1 MKEFL
6 KNIKKAWKYGKNQK
20 KYIIGYIAFNVVFI
34 FINLFVPILSA
45 KIIVSLTSNQFEQV
59 LFIGLVIL
67 IVEIL
72 RNTAYYAT
80 SYFRHRIFRETFNEI
95 EISLGT
101 EILKIENSC
110 LDENGSGLFIQRLTN
125 DASKVADIFVVLN
138 VYLTN
143 IVTNIG
149 IFLAVFI
156 ISKIMFLYIVIM
168 ITTIFI
174 VEKKRITIVNQKDKA
189 YRKEHEKLSGF
200 VGELVHGAHDI
211 KMLNAEKSFIKELGK
226 RITRLNQEKYNMNSI
241 NRNYQ
246 FITGTLR
253 DLFDAGSIFTSI
265 LLIAQGNLTIANAL
279 VVHNYM
285 GNLASIVFYISEFLE
300 KVKDFNLSSER
311 IFSIMDSEEF
321 PKEKFGKKQLK
332 KIHGDFEFKNVY
344 FGYNKEQLT
353 IKNMSF
359 KIKANSTVAFV
370 GKSGAGK
377 STVFSLLCKMYDI
390 NSGDIT
396 IDGISIKELDKD
408 SIRGNI
414 TIISQN
420 PYIFNMSIKENLRL
434 VKENLTDEE
443 MIEACKTACLDEF
456 VNSLPEGYD
465 TMIGEGGINLSGGE
479 RQRLAIARALVQKT
493 EIILFDEATSALDNE
508 TQSSIKQAIDN
519 MKNEYTILIIAHRL
533 STVINSDKIL
543 LVEDGTIVDEGTHE
557 ELLKNSKTYHQLYD
571 AELKNKMIKKSNK
584 IPNFQEKNKFHKI
597 VEKN

>member
-45 KIIVSLTSNQFEQV
+45 KIIVSLTSNQFKQV
-59 LFIGLVIL
+59 LFIGTVIL
-67 IVEIL
+67 IVEIF

-149 IFLAVFI
+149 VFLAIFI
-156 ISKIMFLYIVIM
+156 INKIMFLYVVIM
-168 ITTIFI
+168 ITAVFI
-174 VEKKRITIVNQKDKA
+174 VEKKRIIIVNKKDKA

-211 KMLNAEKSFIKELGK
+211 KMLNAEKSFIKELGE
-226 RITRLNQEKYNMNSI
+226 RITHLNQEKYDMNSI

-253 DLFDAGSIFTSI
+253 DLFDAGSIFTSL
-265 LLIAQGNLTIANAL
+265 LLIATGNLTIANAL

-344 FGYNKEQLT
+344 FGYKKEQLT

-443 MIEACKTACLDEF
+443 MVEACKTACLDEF
-456 VNSLPEGYD
+456 INSLPEGYD

-533 STVINSDKIL
+533 STVINSDRIL

-571 AELKNKMIKKSNK
+571 AELKKQNN
-584 IPNFQEKNKFHKI
+584 
-597 VEKN
+597 

>member
-226 RITRLNQEKYNMNSI
+226 RITHLNQEKYNMNSI

-332 KIHGDFEFKNVY
+332 KIHGDFEFKNVC
-344 FGYNKEQLT
+344 FGYKPEQLT
-353 IKNMSF
+353 IKNMNF

-519 MKNEYTILIIAHRL
+519 MKNKYTILIIAHRL
-533 STVINSDKIL
+533 STVINSDRIL

>member
-1 MKEFL
+1 
-6 KNIKKAWKYGKNQK
+6 
-20 KYIIGYIAFNVVFI
+20 
-34 FINLFVPILSA
+34 
-45 KIIVSLTSNQFEQV
+45 
-59 LFIGLVIL
+59 
-67 IVEIL
+67 
-72 RNTAYYAT
+72 
-80 SYFRHRIFRETFNEI
+80 
-95 EISLGT
+95 
-101 EILKIENSC
+101 
-110 LDENGSGLFIQRLTN
+110 
-125 DASKVADIFVVLN
+125 
-138 VYLTN
+138 
-143 IVTNIG
+143 
-149 IFLAVFI
+149 
-156 ISKIMFLYIVIM
+156 
-168 ITTIFI
+168 
-174 VEKKRITIVNQKDKA
+174 
-189 YRKEHEKLSGF
+189 
-200 VGELVHGAHDI
+200 
-211 KMLNAEKSFIKELGK
+211 
-226 RITRLNQEKYNMNSI
+226 
-241 NRNYQ
+241 
-246 FITGTLR
+246 
-253 DLFDAGSIFTSI
+253 
-265 LLIAQGNLTIANAL
+265 
-279 VVHNYM
+279 M

-311 IFSIMDSEEF
+311 IFSIIDSKEF

-332 KIHGDFEFKNVY
+332 KIHGDFEFKNVC
-344 FGYNKEQLT
+344 FGYKPEQLT
-353 IKNMSF
+353 IKNMNF

-443 MIEACKTACLDEF
+443 MVEACKTACLDEF
-456 VNSLPEGYD
+456 INSLPEGYD
-465 TMIGEGGINLSGGE
+465 TMIGEGGINLSAGE

-533 STVINSDKIL
+533 STVINSNKIL

-571 AELKNKMIKKSNK
+571 AELKKQNN
-584 IPNFQEKNKFHKI
+584 
-597 VEKN
+597 